1 MPRRRLL
8 PLAVLAVTLLPP
20 LSARAAGLDTQLSVM
35 FNTLTNATAPTAH
48 LGQRRGVV
56 TGGSVVAR
64 NRIMNESLWHLVP
77 PSVKAGCGGI
87 DLFGGSFSFISME
100 QFQNLLR
107 AIASNAA
114 GYAFEIALQTM
125 CKDCMEVMETLQK
138 KLLAL
143 NQGFA
148 NSCQLAKGIVND
160 VADAFDVAHK
170 DKTSLIGT
178 LNGIGDL
185 FEMRSTATGT
195 DTVKAAYD
203 SATDEQKKELTGN
216 LVWQALKRNGV
227 AGFFSGGDNALLEA
241 MMSLT
246 GSVIVGPPVA
256 APPGGESNYQI
267 TPLRGNLLKAY
278 DLLHGSR
285 PAGSVTAGEE
295 LHTVSVYRC
304 DTTDEDGC
312 LAPTVSSTVALQGL
326 IQRVRLVLLG
336 NPAAGTVGL
345 VQKFRA
351 GTGGLT
357 DGELAFLQYA
367 PNGLGAGLRLLARF
381 DVGMATLFAE
391 QAAPVIGIELLQTL
405 LNDLLRGVEG
415 ATALNRNAYAR
426 QMLEQID
433 SAKQALHGEYQRL
446 STQYGNVQ
454 SLLAYYQGLV
464 EQIKG
469 RRYLTAERVHTAPAT
484 QP

>member
-1 MPRRRLL
+1 M
-8 PLAVLAVTLLPP
+8 VLAVALAAPAPP
-20 LSARAAGLDTQLSVM
+20 RAAGLDTQLTTL
-35 FNTLTNATAPTAH
+35 FDTLTNYTAPTAH

-64 NRIMNESLWHLVP
+64 NRLMNEALWHIVP

-87 DLFGGSFSFISME
+87 DLFAGSFSFISME

-178 LNGIGDL
+178 FNGIGDL

-203 SATDEQKKELTGN
+203 SASAEQKKELTGN

-256 APPGGESNYQI
+256 APPGGESNYPI
-267 TPLRGNLLKAY
+267 TPLRGNLLRAY

-285 PAGSVTAGEE
+285 PSGSSGDA

-312 LAPTVSSTVALQGL
+312 LAPTVSSSVALQGL
-326 IQRVRLVLLG
+326 IQRVRHVLTG
-336 NPAAGTVGL
+336 NPASGTVGL

-357 DGELAFLQYA
+357 DGELAFLQLA
-367 PNGLGAGLRLLARF
+367 PNGLGAGLRLLARV
-381 DVGMATLFAE
+381 DVGMAALFAE
-391 QAAPVIGIELLQTL
+391 QAAPVIALELLQTL
-405 LNDLLRGVEG
+405 MNDLLRAVEG

-426 QMLEQID
+426 QMLAQID
-433 SAKQALHGEYQRL
+433 SAKQALHGESQRL
-446 STQYGNVQ
+446 SAQYGNVQ
-454 SLLAYYQGLV
+454 SLLAYYQSLV

-469 RRYLTAERVHTAPAT
+469 RRYLSAERAHTTPAT

>member
-1 MPRRRLL
+1 
-8 PLAVLAVTLLPP
+8 
-20 LSARAAGLDTQLSVM
+20 
-35 FNTLTNATAPTAH
+35 
-48 LGQRRGVV
+48 
-56 TGGSVVAR
+56 
-64 NRIMNESLWHLVP
+64 
-77 PSVKAGCGGI
+77 
-87 DLFGGSFSFISME
+87 ME

-138 KLLAL
+138 KLQAL

-241 MMSLT
+241 MLSLT

-267 TPLRGNLLKAY
+267 TRCAGTCSRPTTCCTAAAARSSACCRRLWRDRTASAAL
-278 DLLHGSR
+278 R
-285 PAGSVTAGEE
+285 PAGVRHGGDAEPE
-295 LHTVSVYRC
+295 LP
-304 DTTDEDGC
+304 
-312 LAPTVSSTVALQGL
+312 A
-326 IQRVRLVLLG
+326 RL
-336 NPAAGTVGL
+336 
-345 VQKFRA
+345 
-351 GTGGLT
+351 
-357 DGELAFLQYA
+357 
-367 PNGLGAGLRLLARF
+367 GLGARGGGRGARPLRAARSAAADAAEWRVVEAAGQEERASRFRRQRRRRDGGLRGAAVARPR
-381 DVGMATLFAE
+381 D
-391 QAAPVIGIELLQTL
+391 AARRRREAQL
-405 LNDLLRGVEG
+405 
-415 ATALNRNAYAR
+415 
-426 QMLEQID
+426 
-433 SAKQALHGEYQRL
+433 
-446 STQYGNVQ
+446 
-454 SLLAYYQGLV
+454 
-464 EQIKG
+464 
-469 RRYLTAERVHTAPAT
+469 RRYCELDTLAMVMVYEALADWIGPG
-484 QP
+484 

>member
-8 PLAVLAVTLLPP
+8 PLAVLTLALLPP
-20 LSARAAGLDTQLSVM
+20 LSARSAGLDTQLTVM

-216 LVWQALKRNGV
+216 LVWQALKRNV
-227 AGFFSGGDNALLEA
+227 CW
-241 MMSLT
+241 
-246 GSVIVGPPVA
+246 
-256 APPGGESNYQI
+256 
-267 TPLRGNLLKAY
+267 RGLA
-278 DLLHGSR
+278 SR
-285 PAGSVTAGEE
+285 
-295 LHTVSVYRC
+295 
-304 DTTDEDGC
+304 
-312 LAPTVSSTVALQGL
+312 
-326 IQRVRLVLLG
+326 
-336 NPAAGTVGL
+336 
-345 VQKFRA
+345 
-351 GTGGLT
+351 
-357 DGELAFLQYA
+357 
-367 PNGLGAGLRLLARF
+367 
-381 DVGMATLFAE
+381 
-391 QAAPVIGIELLQTL
+391 
-405 LNDLLRGVEG
+405 
-415 ATALNRNAYAR
+415 
-426 QMLEQID
+426 
-433 SAKQALHGEYQRL
+433 
-446 STQYGNVQ
+446 
-454 SLLAYYQGLV
+454 
-464 EQIKG
+464 
-469 RRYLTAERVHTAPAT
+469 
-484 QP
+484 